1 MKEPIRYSWP
11 FQDITKKQRKK
22 SDVSNPFQVNAL
34 FLHPLKAKI
43 KLLEHMETT
52 NIRNNVNINYESAT

>member
-1 MKEPIRYSWP
+1 MKEPTRYSWP

-43 KLLEHMETT
+43 KITRTHG
-52 NIRNNVNINYESAT
+52 NNKYSKQRKHKL

>member
-22 SDVSNPFQVNAL
+22 SDLSNPFQVNAL

-43 KLLEHMETT
+43 KLLEHMEKQIFETT
-52 NIRNNVNINYESAT
+52 

>member
-22 SDVSNPFQVNAL
+22 SDLSSPFQVNAL

-43 KLLEHMETT
+43 RLLEHMEKQIFETT
-52 NIRNNVNINYESAT
+52 